1 MLPTGQFTYDN
12 VRRYDSR
19 GVNVAGSV
27 TLPGGFTPSV
37 SYAYNQRED
46 DEGKEL
52 GGYPKHAAFLKL
64 LWANPRLGLRANFRG
79 QVNGEVPPGPD
90 GTFTPSYDV
99 WYAQVEKRFAR
110 MGAYA
115 LSVYAQV
122 DNLFDQKDV
131 FLQDED
137 GNPIQGDFQFWL
149 PPRTFQ
155 VGVSVDMDW
164 TR

>member
-1 MLPTGQFTYDN
+1 M
-12 VRRYDSR
+12 
-19 GVNVAGSV
+19 
-27 TLPGGFTPSV
+27 
-37 SYAYNQRED
+37 
-46 DEGKEL
+46 
-52 GGYPKHAAFLKL
+52 
-64 LWANPRLGLRANFRG
+64 
-79 QVNGEVPPGPD
+79 NGEVPPGPD

-110 MGAYA
+110 VGAYA
-115 LSVYAQV
+115 ISLYFQI

-137 GNPIQGDFQFWL
+137 GNPIEGDFQFWL

-155 VGVSVDMDW
+155 AGVTVDMDW